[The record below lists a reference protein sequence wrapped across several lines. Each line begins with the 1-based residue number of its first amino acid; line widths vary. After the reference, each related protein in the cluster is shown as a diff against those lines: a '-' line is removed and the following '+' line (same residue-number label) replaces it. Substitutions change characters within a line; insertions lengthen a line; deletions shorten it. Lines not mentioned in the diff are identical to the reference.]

1 MGLKLVAP
9 VGVRVGVEPNAVND
23 AIIVGGSC
31 LGISKPRSF
40 KFTSLHAIL
49 NSLMFIFPSWSVS
62 ANALYS
68 KIINVKC
75 FQNNKEQQL
84 YLTIF
89 HPKQLVAVETV
100 RRIHVLVGQ

>member
-1 MGLKLVAP
+1 MRLRSFYHILEKCFLPGGILEMGLKLVAP
-9 VGVRVGVEPNAVND
+9 VGVRVGVEPKAVND

-68 KIINVKC
+68 KINNVQC
-75 FQNNKEQQL
+75 IQNNK
-84 YLTIF
+84 
-89 HPKQLVAVETV
+89 
-100 RRIHVLVGQ
+100 